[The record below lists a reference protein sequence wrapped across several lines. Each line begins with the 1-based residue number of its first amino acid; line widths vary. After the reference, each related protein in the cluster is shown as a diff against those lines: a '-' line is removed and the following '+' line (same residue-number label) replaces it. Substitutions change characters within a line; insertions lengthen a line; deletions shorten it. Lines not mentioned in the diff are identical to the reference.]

1 MTFGLLLRREAAV
14 PRQCGA
20 PARRHQAPVPCPK
33 RRRAASASRLAS
45 SVRSCSSV
53 TAGPCLRQK
62 GSWCSLVLETSRNRC
77 DFLEVVLPHWRP
89 HPLTP
94 RLSWVTDC
102 HMRLSLIK
110 EVMLGATEEMFAYV
124 RRLRPSAAFV
134 KLVCLFKLAKIA
146 GPCFTK

>member
-1 MTFGLLLRREAAV
+1 MLRRCGV
-14 PRQCGA
+14 PT
-20 PARRHQAPVPCPK
+20 RRRQAPVPCPK
-33 RRRAASASRLAS
+33 RRRASSASRLPS

-53 TAGPCLRQK
+53 TAGLCLRQK
-62 GSWCSLVLETSRNRC
+62 GSWCSLVLETSRNLY

-110 EVMLGATEEMFAYV
+110 EVMLGTTEEMFAYV
-124 RRLRPSAAFV
+124 CRLRPSATFV
-134 KLVCLFKLAKIA
+134 KLVSLFKLAKIA
-146 GPCFTK
+146 GPCFKK